1 MKKINEKPRY
11 GMRKL
16 SVGFVSCLLGFSL
29 MLGSVPEQAYANSVA
44 KSTQRVL
51 TQKKGSKSS
60 KSKHDSVSSATYTY
74 DRSKKRIEWG
84 ALKHAKGEDFG
95 VWVNSTKYSK
105 SNFEL
110 REENSFYK
118 TGTKLYLNPGLKT
131 DDKIIIR
138 LEGKDFKIKYDGSN
152 LLEDKGQNP
161 RPSNED
167 FDTSPS
173 EHNVQEDTL
182 DGIKYNSSNQW
193 IKWNSIKSDIK
204 NLKGI
209 SVNEKNYRPVN
220 IDHFHDIYSEGNNVY
235 GYSQNKIAINPGLED
250 EDRISI
256 TIGNKTYCYEFNG
269 NDLKH
274 INTDALNKKKVEAKK
289 EIEDLKYLDEK
300 SKDDYKGKVDSA
312 KNEGS
317 IKSIVD
323 KAKEENEKRERAK
336 IALEASKNA
345 GKDAIGKLKEL
356 SQEEKDQAIKDI
368 DGATTKEK
376 VKEIVDKA
384 KTTNKERED
393 AKIALEASKNAGKEA
408 IGKLKELSQ
417 EEKDQAIKDIDG
429 ATTKEKVKEIVDKA
443 KEENEKR
450 ERTKAEKDALD
461 KKKAE
466 AKKEIEDL
474 KYLDE
479 KSKESYK
486 GKVDLATNEENIK
499 TIVEEAKSKD
509 AEAKAE
515 KDALDKKK
523 EDAKK
528 EIEDLKYLDEKSKES
543 YKDKIDKV
551 KNSDEIDKIL
561 EDAKEKNDKLKKD
574 KENKPGEGSQTPGDA
589 TPGSGDQK
597 PGEGSQTPGDVTP
610 GSGDQKPGEGEQ
622 TPGELTP
629 GSGDQKPGEGGESQI
644 VDKEFAA
651 RVENAKKELKAY
663 LDTMDENVLDNEAI
677 EYSNDQ
683 VKPEIKNSIAKAK
696 ELLARDSTSISK
708 EEVADMEAMPFKK
721 VNGKKSGL
729 FRDYTKRA
737 LVNFEVSGNRDK
749 LNPHNNKKYV
759 ALKDNKIKIKS
770 TLKDAGKIGE
780 NEKFFFKLNYVT
792 VDDFNAKNAS
802 TYRSR
807 SAEVEAVSSA
817 TPKYNKKELP
827 KEDYTVKAV
836 GDGYEIEIN
845 KLPENAKYIK
855 PIVLVKFANGTY
867 FENGDMVE
875 VTESANTKPDTKPN
889 NSDPVNPSE
898 VKPGGEG
905 TNVINENKP
914 DNKPNPSGKENGSEN
929 KYNPIK
935 FHEASSS
942 SLTKVNV
949 SKDSSKENSSKL
961 VKAQEK
967 SKSKHGAYIFGYG
980 DKSFRPE
987 GKISRAEAASMIGSL
1002 AGLDLDNKDKTNF
1015 KDTPNGW
1022 YNAAINAMVKNNLM
1036 FADEDGNFRPNEPI
1050 TRAEFARALAGI
1062 DKKSNKS
1069 APFADI
1075 KGHKFEDAINQVY
1088 GNGHIVG
1095 YPDGSFKPDGPI
1107 TRAEAV
1113 TILNHFDG
1121 RSINK
1126 NDLEKIIKDFNNFT
1140 DVNENHW
1147 AYVQIFLAAND
1158 YQEILNSLAK
1168 KN

>member
-289 EIEDLKYLDEK
+289 EIENLKYLDEK

-317 IKSIVD
+317 IKS
-323 KAKEENEKRERAK
+323 
-336 IALEASKNA
+336 
-345 GKDAIGKLKEL
+345 
-356 SQEEKDQAIKDI
+356 
-368 DGATTKEK
+368 
-376 VKEIVDKA
+376 
-384 KTTNKERED
+384 
-393 AKIALEASKNAGKEA
+393 
-408 IGKLKELSQ
+408 
-417 EEKDQAIKDIDG
+417 
-429 ATTKEKVKEIVDKA
+429 IVDKA